1 MKIDGRWRIMSK
13 LFHDMVRSTSALAG
27 VGEPAA
33 VVGAEH
39 PFVGCVCSRT
49 TITLHRY

>member
-1 MKIDGRWRIMSK
+1 MYRECAYQSHDFGDYFQLMKIDGRWRIMSR

-33 VVGAEH
+33 AL
-39 PFVGCVCSRT
+39 SA
-49 TITLHRY
+49 